1 MAPSSARARDRRMRP
16 PCPLR
21 YCAMMKKSP
30 RKLALRKETV
40 RALGDKE
47 LALIIGGDAQLA
59 AETGDKQCTAVLAV
73 LPRR

>member
-1 MAPSSARARDRRMRP
+1 
-16 PCPLR
+16 
-21 YCAMMKKSP
+21 MMKKSP